1 MTIFA
6 QVKNDSVINL
16 VVAEQDWIDTL
27 PSEENVEWI
36 KSESSN
42 PAMIGGIYN
51 KSKGVVCDVKPGKD
65 WTLDDNNVWQPPIT
79 NPDHYDTQLDLPV
92 SGWDDSVGWYFTVID
107 PVGLDF

>member
-6 QVKNDSVINL
+6 LVKNDSVINL
-16 VVAEQDWIDTL
+16 VLAEQDWIDTL

-51 KSKGVVCDVKPGKD
+51 KSKGV
-65 WTLDDNNVWQPPIT
+65 
-79 NPDHYDTQLDLPV
+79 
-92 SGWDDSVGWYFTVID
+92 F
-107 PVGLDF
+107 